1 MRLSQR
7 RDQVTARR
15 VNRLPDDELDPFH
28 VILVAIFD
36 WWSAGVPHVI
46 EVVTEEE
53 QAMTVVI
60 AGLHGGVVHCRL
72 AIVAGLE
79 CAGVSDIVTR
89 IEGSIEIDRH
99 YLVRLERGSW

>member
-1 MRLSQR
+1 
-7 RDQVTARR
+7 
-15 VNRLPDDELDPFH
+15 
-28 VILVAIFD
+28 
-36 WWSAGVPHVI
+36 
-46 EVVTEEE
+46 
-53 QAMTVVI
+53 MTVVI